1 MGIVDEDVTR
11 VREATDVVAVVSEY
25 TQLKRVGRQWQG
37 LCPFHDERTG
47 SFSVDGERGFYHCF
61 GCGVGGDIIDF
72 VREKELLDFV
82 GAVEWLAAKA
92 RIPLRYTDSNQSEER
107 RRRSAL
113 SDAVG
118 RAVEFYHQRLLT
130 GPDAGPARSYL
141 RQRGIDGDVVRAYR
155 LGWSPDGWDA
165 LARGLRLSD
174 QDLTDSGL
182 GFVNRVGRQQD
193 AFRARVMFPIF
204 DAQGRAVGFGGR
216 NLPGAEGSKYKNSSE
231 STGYAKS
238 RVLYGLNGAKT
249 AIVEA
254 DEVIVCEG
262 YTDVIGFARAGAPR
276 AVATC
281 GTALTEEHVKLL
293 RRFAPRVVLAFDADK
308 AGQDA
313 AARFYEWE
321 ETHDLDVAV
330 ADLPAG
336 LDPGELAVTDPARL
350 LAAIT
355 GARPFLEFRV
365 DRAISRVDRTSGE
378 GRARAAQRAMEMV
391 AEHPN
396 PLVRDQYVMTVAS
409 RCQVDPD
416 LLRRM
421 LAEDGA
427 RLRGVAKVGA
437 GDGNGGNRYRDGAS
451 AAGGR
456 GDHVGPGRAG
466 PGRVRRDGPER
477 DHTEMEAL
485 RLVVNRADEI
495 ADLLVPEL
503 FVDPMCATVYH
514 LVTTSPSLHDVVA
527 TGGPEVAEVVQ
538 RLAVDESAA
547 DPLDVAGLLWAA
559 FLDRQIDDCR
569 REAREVDA
577 DGYARLAREMEW
589 YRLRRDDLRVP
600 DRAAATVAALLGWF
614 LGSAEEGA

>member
-92 RIPLRYTDSNQSEER
+92 KISLRYTDSNQSEER

-130 GPDAGPARSYL
+130 SPDAGPARSYL
-141 RQRGIDGDVVRAYR
+141 RQRGLDGDIVRAYR
-155 LGWSPDGWDA
+155 IGWAPDSWDT

-174 QDLTDSGL
+174 RDLTDSGL

-193 AFRARVMFPIF
+193 AFRARVMFPIL

-231 STGYAKS
+231 STVYAKS
-238 RVLYGLNGAKT
+238 RVLYGLNWAKT

-262 YTDVIGFARAGAPR
+262 YTDVIGFARAGTPR

-293 RRFAPRVVLAFDADK
+293 RRFARRVVLAFDADK

-336 LDPGELAVTDPARL
+336 LDPGELSVTDPARL
-350 LAAIT
+350 RAAVT
-355 GARPFLEFRV
+355 DARPFLEVRV
-365 DRAISRVDRTSGE
+365 DRAISRVDRSSGE

-421 LAEDGA
+421 LADDSA
-427 RLRGVAKVGA
+427 RPRGVATVGA
-437 GDGNGGNRYRDGAS
+437 GQGE
-451 AAGGR
+451 AAGRTRSGAAVGTGDRSDRQGRYGSGR
-456 GDHVGPGRAG
+456 GN
-466 PGRVRRDGPER
+466 GPER

-485 RLVVNRADEI
+485 RLVVNRSDEI
-495 ADLLVPEL
+495 DGLLVPEL
-503 FVDPMCATVYH
+503 FVDPMCATIYH
-514 LVTTSPSLHDVVA
+514 LIKTSPSLHDVAA

-538 RLAVDESAA
+538 RLAVDDSAA

-559 FLDRQIDDCR
+559 YLDRQIDDCR
-569 REAREVDA
+569 REARDVDA
-577 DGYARLAREMEW
+577 EGYARLAREMEW

-600 DRAAATVAALLGWF
+600 DRAAATVDALLGWF
-614 LGSAEEGA
+614 LGAAEEGA